1 MLYDGIKE
9 FCKYKD
15 QIPELK
21 VNETFMKIDIALGES
36 EAEIMAFRKYYN
48 DIITDYNKIV
58 KSFPA
63 NIVAII
69 FKFKPKLYFDGKD
82 MDDDIIKDFKL

>member
-1 MLYDGIKE
+1 
-9 FCKYKD
+9 
-15 QIPELK
+15 
-21 VNETFMKIDIALGES
+21 
-36 EAEIMAFRKYYN
+36 MAFRKYYN